1 MAENVYLLYE
11 INAQRKECHALSQK
25 IKQNKM
31 LAPDDGV
38 KEGIDGGFVVGFVEI
53 TGELVGVPGRGCTT
67 GFPLMIEDGEVLKF
81 LISLCICWGYSKQS

>member
-1 MAENVYLLYE
+1 MDMIGATGLMGAVV
-11 INAQRKECHALSQK
+11 AVPVGGVVV
-25 IKQNKM
+25 
-31 LAPDDGV
+31 APDDGV

>member
-1 MAENVYLLYE
+1 MIGATGLMGAVV
-11 INAQRKECHALSQK
+11 AVPVGGVVV
-25 IKQNKM
+25 
-31 LAPDDGV
+31 APDDGV

>member
-1 MAENVYLLYE
+1 VDMIGATGLMGAVV
-11 INAQRKECHALSQK
+11 AVPVGGVVV
-25 IKQNKM
+25 
-31 LAPDDGV
+31 APDDGV

>member
-38 KEGIDGGFVVGFVEI
+38 MGEGGYDGDLGR
-53 TGELVGVPGRGCTT
+53 ELKMQD
-67 GFPLMIEDGEVLKF
+67 F
-81 LISLCICWGYSKQS
+81 

>member
-1 MAENVYLLYE
+1 M
-11 INAQRKECHALSQK
+11 
-25 IKQNKM
+25 
-31 LAPDDGV
+31 
-38 KEGIDGGFVVGFVEI
+38 GFVEI

>member
-1 MAENVYLLYE
+1 MDMIGATGLMGAVV
-11 INAQRKECHALSQK
+11 AVPVGGVVV
-25 IKQNKM
+25 
-31 LAPDDGV
+31 APDDGV

-53 TGELVGVPGRGCTT
+53 AGELVGVPGRGCTT